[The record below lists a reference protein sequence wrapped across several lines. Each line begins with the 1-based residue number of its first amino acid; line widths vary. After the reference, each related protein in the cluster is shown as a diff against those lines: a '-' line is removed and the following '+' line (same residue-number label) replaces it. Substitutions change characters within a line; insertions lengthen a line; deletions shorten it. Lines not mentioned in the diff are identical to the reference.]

1 MVSAWVFVA
10 LASLGSLAAAIG
22 AYRLARRPKG
32 VRR

>member
-10 LASLGSLAAAIG
+10 LAALAALACGYG
-22 AYRLARRPKG
+22 AYRVGRRPKG